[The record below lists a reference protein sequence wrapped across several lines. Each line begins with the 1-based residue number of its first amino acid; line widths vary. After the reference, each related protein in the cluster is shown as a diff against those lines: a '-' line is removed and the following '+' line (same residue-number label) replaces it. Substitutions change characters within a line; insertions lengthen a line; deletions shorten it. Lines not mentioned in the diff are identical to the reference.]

1 MRYRL
6 QIMLLLGV
14 LIFLLGANGCSCV
27 NETIIVNETVNLE
40 AGNYKAYPIS
50 CKNGNR
56 LRIYINASISGINF
70 YLFDETNYSEWSSYY
85 TYSYHYI
92 LAEGIKKLDQ
102 IYTIYADGTYYAVL
116 YNPTGS
122 PIEVSVTLGLII

>member
-1 MRYRL
+1 MRYG
-6 QIMLLLGV
+6 ISTVLLLGM

-27 NETIIVNETVNLE
+27 NETVIVNETVNLG
-40 AGNYKAYPIS
+40 AGGYKAYPIS

-56 LRIYINASISGINF
+56 LRIFINASSSGINF
-70 YLFDETNYSEWSSYY
+70 YLFDEANYNDWITYH

-102 IYTIYADGTYYAVL
+102 IYTIYADGTYYAVI

-122 PIEVSVTLGLII
+122 TIEVAITLGLIT